1 MKIGS
6 LFSGAEGVNLM
17 DAEAL
22 STWRKRRRY
31 HRSAWGRPSMP
42 IQPTSPK
49 PHRRN
54 DELRWLLSIEV
65 AA

>member
-42 IQPTSPK
+42 IPAHLAKTTQEE
-49 PHRRN
+49 R
-54 DELRWLLSIEV
+54 
-65 AA
+65 

>member
-1 MKIGS
+1 
-6 LFSGAEGVNLM
+6 M